1 MMENT
6 LFPKKILIILL
17 IIIFCVVTAYFMFW
31 QSPAGET
38 ETPEADEGGSS
49 APAETPISVNVD
61 EARIGDLVIKLRSP
75 GEAFTRRNIMLSAE
89 VPGVIKNLVVDEGRH
104 VRQGDLLLELDNREY
119 GLDLESARA
128 QYLQALS
135 ELLLEEQFSME
146 SESVIQPETSQ
157 KWEQLEKELKEAQ
170 DLYAKG
176 MIARQEVE
184 DKRQAYELALIE
196 SGGKKEEIR
205 EAAKGVTQ
213 AYVNVQK
220 AELDLEKTQIRS
232 PFSGIIH
239 NIKVSPRERINSGQ
253 ELFNLVNIHE
263 IEVHA
268 KVLESEVG
276 RMEEGRDADVKFSA
290 YPDTI
295 FKGKVKAISPVV
307 NPEDK
312 TCTVIIHV
320 ANRDEKIKPGM
331 HAQVEIPVE
340 IHRNRLLIPQ
350 DAVLVRQGR
359 KLAFVMEGEL
369 AKWRY
374 IEAGLEND
382 QFVEVLEGV
391 QAGEKVIVEGH
402 FTLAHDA
409 KVRVVE

>member
-359 KLAFVMEGEL
+359 KLAFVVEGEL